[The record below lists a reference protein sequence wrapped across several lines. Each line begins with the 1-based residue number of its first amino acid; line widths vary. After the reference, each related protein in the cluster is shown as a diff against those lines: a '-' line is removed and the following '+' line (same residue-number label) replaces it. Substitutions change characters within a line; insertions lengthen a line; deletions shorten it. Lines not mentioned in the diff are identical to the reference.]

1 MMYTIAWF
9 VLMLGVVLAIP
20 LAVLMEKQAAKKRE
34 REAMMEDEEAE
45 VAEDAAADDQQ
56 AELLEAEEEGGESA
70 EFAPVADDAV
80 AAAGD
85 QFGDAEPLQDDF
97 ADFDSKQGG

>member
-34 REAMMEDEEAE
+34 REAMMEDEELE
-45 VAEDAAADDQQ
+45 GAEDSAADEQQ
-56 AELLEAEEEGGESA
+56 VELLEAEEEGGEVA
-70 EFAPVADDAV
+70 EFAPVGDDAV
-80 AAAGD
+80 VAAGD
-85 QFGDAEPLQDDF
+85 DFGDTEPLQDDF
-97 ADFDSKQGG
+97 ADFDPKQGG